1 MALTKAEMA
10 EHLFEKLGV
19 NKRDS
24 KDLVEAFFEEIK
36 GSLRQN
42 EICIQENRSMTEESR
57 FLFKYHISKS
67 GADAGGAILVEQ
79 SLTYLIKLVTLVIN
93 TPPKFFKAGT

>member
-1 MALTKAEMA
+1 
-10 EHLFEKLGV
+10 
-19 NKRDS
+19 
-24 KDLVEAFFEEIK
+24 
-36 GSLRQN
+36 
-42 EICIQENRSMTEESR
+42 MTEESR

-79 SLTYLIKLVTLVIN
+79 SLTYLIKLVTLVID